1 MIALAILMSVVAMFW
16 LGRAIGRAE
25 AAAAIFK
32 QFSELYAGLSLEE
45 KLQFDKWVKDF
56 AERSK
61 Q

>member
-1 MIALAILMSVVAMFW
+1 MFW